1 MKRIIAVVLIVLSV
15 LGTFCACSNNNNNDV
30 PTKLDNITSG
40 YTGDVKV
47 GQDIKTQKL
56 DIVLGKYI
64 FTINN
69 VRYRFKD
76 FEKTPKRT
84 TKLGDYK
91 MDIYVKDSTL
101 QKCILRKSNEYGRTV
116 YSAVFMPDGTATDY
130 YKYNCDE
137 FGNITCRMHYD
148 KDGKLESFFTA
159 EYDEKTNNQTVRYTY
174 GSNYALKEVIKYTY
188 NDKGK
193 LVSTAYYDNKG
204 NLKKTEK

>member
-116 YSAVFMPDGTATDY
+116 YSAVFMATSPAVCTMIRTVSSNPSLQLNMM
-130 YKYNCDE
+130 K
-137 FGNITCRMHYD
+137 
-148 KDGKLESFFTA
+148 KLIIRLSDILMVATM
-159 EYDEKTNNQTVRYTY
+159 
-174 GSNYALKEVIKYTY
+174 L
-188 NDKGK
+188 
-193 LVSTAYYDNKG
+193 
-204 NLKKTEK
+204 